1 MRPYFVAALIGFAS
15 FAVVAACNFELGD
28 DTEGDMGNLRF
39 SYSGNGCFFGC
50 SLDKNALQGSLVT
63 VSSPASPSTAAREH
77 GGRDGR
83 HDVGER
89 RGCRR
94 ERDGAFSR
102 A

>member
-15 FAVVAACNFELGD
+15 FAFVAACNFELGD

-63 VSSPASPSTAAREH
+63 VSVTGESEHRRQRTWRPWRPA
-77 GGRDGR
+77 
-83 HDVGER
+83 R
-89 RGCRR
+89 RR
-94 ERDGAFSR
+94 
-102 A
+102 